1 VVSGIVLTMMQ
12 NRMEVSGNKHHKVF
26 FMSSNTTRKSINTNR
41 NTEGIFLSVNFQEIL
56 PTDIFPRYIPRELRR
71 DKKIKTKQKNDDV
84 SGFSNGITDEIYSVG
99 KSVGNLVYTVHH
111 VNYKRNHRRTKSI
124 GIF

>member
-1 VVSGIVLTMMQ
+1 
-12 NRMEVSGNKHHKVF
+12 
-26 FMSSNTTRKSINTNR
+26 MSSNTTRKLINTNR
-41 NTEGIFLSVNFQEIL
+41 NTEGIFLSVNFREIL

-111 VNYKRNHRRTKSI
+111 VNYKGNHRRTKSI